1 MQDFEKQ
8 EILLQITELKEK
20 IKSSFT
26 INSDIRKFFVLI
38 SGNKDLKQEFQ
49 SRVKQYNNLNDK
61 VKFAMKFLIKIMQ
74 FICEKSVNSYIAS
87 CHQHIVINSNKPNIF
102 QFQYAEHIF
111 ENILDKK
118 GYFDINLIDG
128 IINFYNEICL
138 SGFVKLS
145 ENARNTRE
153 IIEQRENLNDIIKI
167 LDLDISKYAD
177 FKIIQFFKNE
187 KDFEKY
193 SYTINTI
200 VKISLLKVLNELYSF
215 ISALNEDLNNYD
227 AIYVQQNFPI
237 EYSTLTKTEK
247 NIIPY
252 ILKEL
257 SAKEIADTKGNS
269 INTINKHISNIASK
283 FNVEGAKGII
293 KKIKNN

>member
-49 SRVKQYNNLNDK
+49 SRVKQYNNLNNK
-61 VKFAMKFLIKIMQ
+61 VKFAMKFLIKIKQ

>member
-61 VKFAMKFLIKIMQ
+61 GKFAMKFLIKIMQ

-128 IINFYNEICL
+128 IINFYNEICS

-145 ENARNTRE
+145 ENARNARE

>member
-8 EILLQITELKEK
+8 EILLKITELKEK
-20 IKSSFT
+20 IKSSFI
-26 INSDIRKFFVLI
+26 INLDIRKFFVLI
-38 SGNKDLKQEFQ
+38 SSNKDLKQEFQ

-61 VKFAMKFLIKIMQ
+61 IKFPMKFLIKIMQ
-74 FICEKSVNSYIAS
+74 FICEKSCNLHISS
-87 CHQHIVINSNKPNIF
+87 SHQHIAINSNKPNIF
-102 QFQYAEHIF
+102 QFQYIEHIF
-111 ENILDKK
+111 ENVLDKQE
-118 GYFDINLIDG
+118 YFNINLIDG
-128 IINFYNEICL
+128 IIDFYNEICL
-138 SGFVKLS
+138 SGFVKIS
-145 ENARNTRE
+145 ENTRNTKE
-153 IIEQRENLNDIIKI
+153 IIEQRESLNDIIKI
-167 LDLDISKYAD
+167 LKLDISKYAD

-200 VKISLLKVLNELYSF
+200 VKISLLKVLNELCSF
-215 ISALNEDLNNYD
+215 ISALNEEQNNYD
-227 AIYVQQNFPI
+227 AIYIQQNFPI

-257 SAKEIADTKGNS
+257 SAKEIAEIKGNS

-293 KKIKNN
+293 KKIKK

>member
-61 VKFAMKFLIKIMQ
+61 GKFAMKFLIKIMQ

-145 ENARNTRE
+145 ENARNARE